1 MFVNIIQT
9 IFFLIVS
16 PKNGWRRI
24 IDKKIEQQEFINNF
38 LFPIFGFIAITT
50 FIGGMWLTENGG
62 IHWALKQAIVVV
74 SALFGG
80 FYLALYALNE
90 LFPRFGLAKNL
101 NTAQQFVGYSSVV
114 LYLLFL
120 IMPLLSSE
128 LTFLWIFVIYTLY
141 IVYVGTEEYLSV
153 VKNKRLSFTV
163 IVLLLIVLVPLIIKF
178 LLESVINLLPN

>member
-1 MFVNIIQT
+1 MKLLFDKSFAYTDECMARNHYLALQNQKVMFVNIIQT
-9 IFFLIVS
+9 IFSDCIAQ
-16 PKNGWRRI
+16 NGWRRI

-101 NTAQQFVGYSSVV
+101 NTAQQFLGYSSVV

-153 VKNKRLSFTV
+153 VKTKD
-163 IVLLLIVLVPLIIKF
+163 
-178 LLESVINLLPN
+178 